1 MKYHVYSYCTVKE
14 KDMDSTQSLYST
26 GEFARL
32 MNVNKRTLHYYND
45 IGIFKPIYID
55 ENGYHHYSPI
65 QAIEFDLL
73 KTYRKIGM
81 TLEEIKQYVEHP
93 SDERFYQALKE
104 SKGRLDE
111 ELKRLNAEKALLE
124 KKMSKLELAMKARHG
139 LIEEID
145 LPRLSIILSDR
156 MEEYA
161 WDDLEPVFMNF
172 ARKLTESYDT
182 YDNFGSR
189 ISIEN
194 VRKKDLEHYNA
205 FYAYADDDASADD
218 FLEEGHYLRAYSI
231 GSWDKLQKVYDSM
244 LEYAEKKGYTPIG
257 YAYEEGLNEL
267 SLEKSENY
275 VTMILIQ
282 VV

>member
-14 KDMDSTQSLYST
+14 RDMDSTQSLYST
-26 GEFARL
+26 GEFAHL
-32 MNVNKRTLHYYND
+32 MKVNKRTLHYYNE
-45 IGIFKPIYID
+45 IGIFRPCYID
-55 ENGYHHYSPI
+55 ENGYHHYSPL
-65 QAIEFDLL
+65 QALDFEML

-81 TLEEIKQYVEHP
+81 TLEEIRKYVEHP

-111 ELKRLNAEKALLE
+111 ELKKLNAEKALLE

-145 LPRLSIILSDR
+145 LPRLSIILSER
-156 MEEYA
+156 MEGCD
-161 WDDLEPVFMNF
+161 WNDLEPVFMDF
-172 ARKLTESYDT
+172 ARKLTESYGT

-205 FYAYADDDASADD
+205 FYAYAAESADD

-231 GSWDKLQKVYDSM
+231 GSWDKLQEVYDSM

-257 YAYEEGLNEL
+257 YAYEEGLNEM
-267 SLEKSENY
+267 SLEKSEDY